1 MAAIKISTF
10 WDVDLL
16 LNVFILLAQVSVTL
30 TESED
35 EARCLDQM
43 GRGVRG
49 ELFLLVVLGNLK
61 EQLE

>member
-1 MAAIKISTF
+1 
-10 WDVDLL
+10 VDLL

-43 GRGVRG
+43 GVETIKLLESEGVR
-49 ELFLLVVLGNLK
+49 ENDFYWWF
-61 EQLE
+61 QLT